1 MMTTVELNLKMMMIE
16 SEIMMMMELMKM
28 EMMMELRK
36 LTSRYHFS
44 PPPAGLL
51 CAAMG

>member
-16 SEIMMMMELMKM
+16 SEIM
-28 EMMMELRK
+28 MMMELRK

>member
-1 MMTTVELNLKMMMIE
+1 MMTTLELNLKMMMIE
-16 SEIMMMMELMKM
+16 FELMMMIESEIM
-28 EMMMELRK
+28 MMMELRK

>member
-16 SEIMMMMELMKM
+16 SEIMRM